1 MMAGYLYGSL
11 TQQRNALAGRHGLQ
25 AFLFLALAVYFV
37 WFWSHGGQTVAMK
50 TWHIRLVHADGM
62 HLFFNMFTLFF
73 FGGQMEAYL
82 SLRIGV
88 LGLPLLYVGGLVA
101 SILPSYVKH
110 QNDPN
115 YYSLGASGA
124 VAAVL
129 FAAVLLRPGATIYLF
144 FIPMP
149 ALVFGIAYIAYSWYM
164 DRQSNDNI
172 NHSAHLWGA
181 GFGLMF
187 MALLEPSLV
196 GRLLH

>member
-1 MMAGYLYGSL
+1 MIVTLIL
-11 TQQRNALAGRHGLQ
+11 IGL
-25 AFLFLALAVYFV
+25 
-37 WFWSHGGQTVAMK
+37 TVAVSLAAFNDA
-50 TWHIRLVHADGM
+50 RLKQKLILWPPAVRRHREYWRLLSYGLIHADGM

-73 FGGQMEAYL
+73 FGRQMEIYL
-82 SLRIGV
+82 TMKMGIV
-88 LGLPLLYVGGLVA
+88 GLPLLYVGGLIA

-129 FAAVLLRPGATIYLF
+129 FAGVLLRPGATIYVF

-187 MALLEPSLV
+187 MALLEPALV

>member
-1 MMAGYLYGSL
+1 MVTLIL
-11 TQQRNALAGRHGLQ
+11 IGL
-25 AFLFLALAVYFV
+25 
-37 WFWSHGGQTVAMK
+37 TVAVSLAAFNDA
-50 TWHIRLVHADGM
+50 RLKQKLVLWPPAVRRHREYWRLLSYGLIHADGM

-73 FGGQMEAYL
+73 FGRQMEIYL
-82 SLRIGV
+82 TMKMGI

-129 FAAVLLRPGATIYLF
+129 FAGVLLQPGATIYVF

-164 DRQSNDNI
+164 DRQANDNI

-187 MALLEPSLV
+187 MALLEPTLV

>member
-1 MMAGYLYGSL
+1 MIVTLILIGLTVLVSLAAFNDARLKQQLVLWPPAVRRRHEYWRLLSYG
-11 TQQRNALAGRHGLQ
+11 
-25 AFLFLALAVYFV
+25 
-37 WFWSHGGQTVAMK
+37 
-50 TWHIRLVHADGM
+50 LVHADGM

-124 VAAVL
+124 AAAVL

>member
-1 MMAGYLYGSL
+1 MIVTLIL
-11 TQQRNALAGRHGLQ
+11 IGL
-25 AFLFLALAVYFV
+25 
-37 WFWSHGGQTVAMK
+37 TVAVSLAAFNDARLK
-50 TWHIRLVHADGM
+50 QQLVLWPPAVRRGREYWRLLSYGLVHADGM

-73 FGGQMEAYL
+73 FGRQMEMYL
-82 SLRIGV
+82 TLKVGV
-88 LGLPLLYVGGLVA
+88 LGLPLLYLGGLIV
-101 SILPSYVKH
+101 SILPSYLKH

-129 FAAVLLRPGATIYLF
+129 FAGVLLRPGATIYLF

-164 DRQSNDNI
+164 DRQSSDNI

-181 GFGLMF
+181 GFGLLF

-196 GRLLH
+196 GRLLR

>member
-1 MMAGYLYGSL
+1 MIVTLIL
-11 TQQRNALAGRHGLQ
+11 IGL
-25 AFLFLALAVYFV
+25 
-37 WFWSHGGQTVAMK
+37 TVAVSLAAFNDA
-50 TWHIRLVHADGM
+50 RLKQQLVLWPPAVRRRREYWRLLSYGFVHADGM

-73 FGGQMEAYL
+73 FGQQMEAYL
-82 SLRIGV
+82 TLKMG
-88 LGLPLLYVGGLVA
+88 LFGLPLLYVGGLVA
-101 SILPSYVKH
+101 SILPSYVRH

-129 FAAVLLRPGATIYLF
+129 FAGVLLRPGATIYVF

-196 GRLLH
+196 GRLLR

>member
-1 MMAGYLYGSL
+1 MIVTLIL
-11 TQQRNALAGRHGLQ
+11 IGL
-25 AFLFLALAVYFV
+25 
-37 WFWSHGGQTVAMK
+37 TVAVSLAAFNDA
-50 TWHIRLVHADGM
+50 RLKQKLILWPPAVRRHREYWRLLSYGLIHADGM

-73 FGGQMEAYL
+73 FGRQMEIYL
-82 SLRIGV
+82 TMKMGI

-129 FAAVLLRPGATIYLF
+129 FAGVLLQPGATIYVF

-164 DRQSNDNI
+164 DRQANDNI

-187 MALLEPSLV
+187 MALLEPTLV

>member
-1 MMAGYLYGSL
+1 MIVTLIL
-11 TQQRNALAGRHGLQ
+11 IGL
-25 AFLFLALAVYFV
+25 
-37 WFWSHGGQTVAMK
+37 TVAVSLAAFNDA
-50 TWHIRLVHADGM
+50 RLKQKLILWPPAVRRHREYWRLLSYGLIHADGM

-73 FGGQMEAYL
+73 FGRQMEIYL
-82 SLRIGV
+82 TMKMGIV
-88 LGLPLLYVGGLVA
+88 GLPLLYVGGLIA

-110 QNDPN
+110 QNDPS

-129 FAAVLLRPGATIYLF
+129 FAGVLLRPGATIYVF

-164 DRQSNDNI
+164 DRQANDNI

-187 MALLEPSLV
+187 MALLEPTLV

>member
-1 MMAGYLYGSL
+1 MIVTLIL
-11 TQQRNALAGRHGLQ
+11 IGL
-25 AFLFLALAVYFV
+25 
-37 WFWSHGGQTVAMK
+37 TVAVSLAAFNDA
-50 TWHIRLVHADGM
+50 RLKQKLILWPPAVRRHREYWRLLSYGLIHADGM

-73 FGGQMEAYL
+73 FGRQMEIYL
-82 SLRIGV
+82 TMKMGIV
-88 LGLPLLYVGGLVA
+88 GLPLLYVGGLIA

-110 QNDPN
+110 QNDPS

-129 FAAVLLRPGATIYLF
+129 FAGVLLRPGATIYVF

-187 MALLEPSLV
+187 MALLEPALV
-196 GRLLH
+196 GRLLD